1 MSTAP
6 AAPPSTANDSS
17 ATLTTAS
24 SSAQT
29 MSTAVSSQRLQDPYK
44 SALNPLDR
52 VIDTGS
58 SRILCIAD
66 IRGDYKRLNK
76 LVEEHDAVAV
86 IHTGDFGF
94 LDGNS
99 PSRMASRILRHA
111 LLYNPLISQA
121 SRQSYLSMQHGP
133 ELFSKLNPDPSN
145 PSSFQ
150 LSQLGALLSGELEF
164 SVPVFPVYGPLEDIR
179 VLEKFRTGEYEVKNL
194 CILDESMSRTIEIGG
209 LKLRLFG
216 LGGGLQM
223 HRIFDNG
230 EGNGTIAGGNGTVWT
245 TALQIGELVDTAERV
260 YDPSETRILVTH
272 ASIGRDPLL
281 GQVAVAVK
289 ADLTMCG
296 ALHFR
301 FIGSYNDY
309 GVLPD
314 HDSLRAKFEKSQKS
328 FTEVYEAARIQLE
341 QYMLPD
347 QREYLQKALKVANK
361 VPGGAVVNGK
371 PTQQLDSDEE
381 QAWKNCWNW
390 NLSEAL
396 YGQLI
401 LDIKDG
407 RVSARTYSQGL
418 NFGYRRHQQAQVP
431 QTSAKE
437 NGPNKINLPQTSSTP
452 LLTPSAQTP
461 QASFSKFGQLPRKP
475 ISTGPQRNQSQ
486 TGPVRPSAAQ
496 SFTGAMKPEA
506 VTNGTAG
513 NKSTASE
520 TTQPAGQQGNPA
532 YIEGNERGFLRRND
546 RERGERPVRGT
557 GARGSQ
563 IRPNGPGPAS
573 VTPSAPSRPTADN
586 NKGEGSIPSTNTQPT
601 ASAESTSKDAPDAA
615 PVELSKEVKADSVAA
630 KTETAED
637 GWVAAPT
644 GDANGLPA
652 ARNSRLVE
660 KNPHTLYVK
669 GLPQPCTDDELRGLW
684 KEDIRSKITK
694 TKIPVHPNGQ
704 NKDYGYVEFG
714 NDEDMQAAL
723 TNNAGAI
730 NGTTLSVTVSN
741 PPPETGSR
749 RGGFGGRGRGG
760 ATGGPRGG
768 GGSRGGFASRGS
780 HRGVRTGGG
789 STSA

>member
-6 AAPPSTANDSS
+6 AAPPSTAYDSTV
-17 ATLTTAS
+17 TLTTAS

-29 MSTAVSSQRLQDPYK
+29 MSTAVSSQKLHDPYT

-58 SRILCIAD
+58 GRILCLAD

-99 PSRMASRILRHA
+99 PSRMASRILRHV
-111 LLYNPLISQA
+111 LLYNPLISPA
-121 SRQSYLSMQHGP
+121 TRQSYLAMQHGP
-133 ELFSKLNPDPSN
+133 ELFSKLNPDSSK

-150 LSQLGALLSGELEF
+150 LSQLGALLSGELEL

-194 CILDESMSRTIEIGG
+194 CVLDESMSRSIEIGG

-230 EGNGTIAGGNGTVWT
+230 EGNGTIAGGNGTIWT

-272 ASIGRDPLL
+272 GSIGRDSLL
-281 GQVAVAVK
+281 GQVALAVK
-289 ADLTMCG
+289 ADLTLSG

-301 FIGSYNDY
+301 FVGSYNDY
-309 GVLPD
+309 SVLPD
-314 HDSLRAKFEKSQKS
+314 HDSLRAKYEKSQKS
-328 FTEVYEAARIQLE
+328 FTEVYESARIQLE

-347 QREYLQKALKVANK
+347 QRDYLQKALKVANK
-361 VPGGAVVNGK
+361 IPGGTVINGK
-371 PTQQLDSDEE
+371 PSQPIDSDEE

-390 NLSEAL
+390 NLSEASF
-396 YGQLI
+396 GQLI
-401 LDIKDG
+401 FDIRDG

-418 NFGYRRHQQAQVP
+418 NFGYRRHQQAQTP
-431 QTSAKE
+431 QTAKE
-437 NGPNKINLPQTSSTP
+437 NAPNKINLPQHTNSTQQLP
-452 LLTPSAQTP
+452 TPATQPS
-461 QASFSKFGQLPRKP
+461 QAAFSKFGQLPRKP
-475 ISTGPQRNQSQ
+475 IPTGPQRNQSQ
-486 TGPVRPSAAQ
+486 TAPVRPSPVQGFAGSTKPDAA
-496 SFTGAMKPEA
+496 
-506 VTNGTAG
+506 TNGTAG
-513 NKSTASE
+513 RKSTATE
-520 TTQPAGQQGNPA
+520 TTQPAGPQGGSV
-532 YIEGNERGFLRRND
+532 YIEGTERGFLRRND
-546 RERGERPVRGT
+546 RERSERPVRGVARATQPRINGT
-557 GARGSQ
+557 GPMTAAPPAS
-563 IRPNGPGPAS
+563 RPTSDGNKAEDLASTTTAQPPAS
-573 VTPSAPSRPTADN
+573 VD
-586 NKGEGSIPSTNTQPT
+586 
-601 ASAESTSKDAPDAA
+601 SKDAPAA
-615 PVELSKEVKADSVAA
+615 TPIEQSKEVEADSNAVPA
-630 KTETAED
+630 KTENVDD
-637 GWVAAPT
+637 GWGAAPS
-644 GDANGLPA
+644 GDATGLPA
-652 ARNSRLVE
+652 PRAPRLVE

-669 GLPQPCTDDELRGLW
+669 GLPQPCTDDELRALW

-714 NDEDMQAAL
+714 SDEDMQAAL
-723 TNNAGAI
+723 KSNAGAI
-730 NGTTLSVTVSN
+730 NGTPLSITVSN

-749 RGGFGGRGRGG
+749 RGGFGGRGRGAPG
-760 ATGGPRGG
+760 GGPRGG
-768 GGSRGGFASRGS
+768 GSGSRGGFTSRGS
-780 HRGVRTGGG
+780 HRGARTGN